1 MLLERTV
8 SVFDTQFLMFLAACR
23 CDYLVSASLHET
35 FGISFAEV
43 RAAGNTPEA
52 LAVALTALE
61 HAQIN
66 PVKQNSDRI
75 ARPMSAEHNQ
85 QILREVA
92 ASVPENR

>member
-8 SVFDTQFLMFLAACR
+8 SIFATQVLMFLVACR
-23 CDYLVSASLHET
+23 CDYLVSASLHEI
-35 FGISFAEV
+35 FGISFAEMQV
-43 RAAGNTPEA
+43 SGNTPEA
-52 LAVALTALE
+52 LAVALTALD
-61 HAQIN
+61 HAQID